1 MMKVEKLWAGSD
13 DAFFQAVFAYLKRK
27 FEVRFTA
34 FVAMQ
39 NNTEKSIYL
48 ESIVALEGVHEVLRK
63 IENSSAPTREDYA
76 KACNENNEK
85 RKQDIIDFYKKLA
98 LLNDREFDAFQNFR
112 RHYHFDSVINRYSA
126 FLDEYLILDVDED
139 RHSKID
145 GGDKTSSKKS
155 YDKLSRVARAWEQ
168 PKFDA
173 NKLFQFIEGYQA
185 MLSLSSLLTDHR
197 RYHSI
202 KESIDQQNDL
212 YEKLLEIM
220 MI

>member
-34 FVAMQ
+34 FTAMQ
-39 NNTEKSIYL
+39 NNTEKSIYR

-76 KACNENNEK
+76 KACENNEK

-145 GGDKTSSKKS
+145 GGDKTAQKS
-155 YDKLSRVARAWEQ
+155 LMINCRGWHEHGSNQ
-168 PKFDA
+168 
-173 NKLFQFIEGYQA
+173 NL
-185 MLSLSSLLTDHR
+185 MLISCFNLLKAIRQCCH
-197 RYHSI
+197 YHHS
-202 KESIDQQNDL
+202 
-212 YEKLLEIM
+212 
-220 MI
+220 